1 MANAERWEARKVLT
15 EKGLE
20 KLNGLAESFGFTTFI
35 EPRHAGLGVFQ
46 AVKEVSNRR
55 VEIEGKFKN
64 YDGESAKESPN
75 DFTIE
80 WSQDGEVVDY
90 QYTNDLP
97 EYIEKA
103 NNWLNQDIGS
113 LNEQNVA
120 TVNAPEDIGS
130 DEQEVSDIEQGHA
143 MQQTETA
150 YSQDDTDYLNSIIDG
165 SLSTDDID
173 LDRLTVIGEKD
184 EHNPLFTQALDVVL
198 SAVDKESS
206 DL

>member
-1 MANAERWEARKVLT
+1 
-15 EKGLE
+15 
-20 KLNGLAESFGFTTFI
+20 
-35 EPRHAGLGVFQ
+35 
-46 AVKEVSNRR
+46 
-55 VEIEGKFKN
+55 
-64 YDGESAKESPN
+64 
-75 DFTIE
+75 
-80 WSQDGEVVDY
+80 
-90 QYTNDLP
+90 
-97 EYIEKA
+97 
-103 NNWLNQDIGS
+103 LNQDVGS

-120 TVNAPEDIGS
+120 TVNAPEDIESG
-130 DEQEVSDIEQGHA
+130 EQEVSDIEQGHA

-184 EHNPLFTQALDVVL
+184 EHNSLFGQALDVVL